1 MLGAGDLRL
10 LDEAPNANSPYLQ
23 PLNEAV
29 LPFYVLHQ
37 SILIYVGYVVV
48 QWIIPA
54 LAKWLI
60 IAPLSFAIIVGLIVI
75 IRRVNV
81 LRFLF
86 GMKPL
91 PRSAQPAPVTS
102 SLPQAT
108 D

>member
-1 MLGAGDLRL
+1 MEPALEG
-10 LDEAPNANSPYLQ
+10 
-23 PLNEAV
+23 V

-48 QWIIPA
+48 QWDIPA

-60 IAPLSFAIIVGLIVI
+60 IAPLSFAIIVGLIAI
-75 IRRVNV
+75 IRRVNA

-91 PRSAQPAPVTS
+91 RRSDQPALVPAPMPKTVE
-102 SLPQAT
+102 
-108 D
+108 